1 MELLWGHRIFVPLI
15 SVGLLIPLW
24 CVQGL
29 HVEVLPRKPLF
40 RLWDQQQLVC
50 WVQDCPTVP
59 TISWSPVDDRPLS
72 ASVSTNSTHAML
84 TFDPVKM
91 EDEGQLQCKVV
102 CGEENR
108 LIKASVRVFSFPSD
122 PVITGQDQL
131 RLGAESGLTCQVS
144 DLYPP
149 EMLTLTWTKG
159 DAVLKSTVGESTSHL
174 LESELPSLTKEDS
187 GENITCRATLGLQ
200 NLPDE
205 DRIRETTTPINI
217 LYAPVV
223 MEISDS
229 VVLMDGSPLTLN
241 CSAEGN
247 PEPNVTWTFRS
258 PDGRPLQRH
267 RGGLLVFGAVRV
279 SDSGWYQC
287 EARNTEGNHS
297 ASVNVTVLAPPTSL
311 SLTVNPDEEVVEG
324 QHVNITCL
332 SDGAPPQTLS
342 LWRNGEEL
350 FVTNSSSSLIF
361 SIFSASLEDSALYLC
376 HTSNRFGSKQ
386 VNRSVVV
393 RAHPLQVEVS
403 PQVSAEQGSAL
414 ILTCRASGCL
424 QPPTLSWRK
433 DQIHSV
439 LQRTQQQDG
448 KSQLHLQELDVQ
460 HQGGYVCE
468 AECNSVIRTREI
480 HVHVYAFPSDPVLE
494 DPGPVLL
501 KQESNFRCDVINV
514 FSANQLRVHWLSG
527 NTTLMSETFNFS
539 GSVQNVSSIL
549 KLQVQEV
556 HQVLTCRAVLLT
568 ESGSVWR
575 SRMTSILLQVHYPPR
590 STSLSVSPGEEVMKD
605 DTVTFTCHSD
615 GAPLPTLVLKRSGEE
630 LLRADSASSLSF
642 SIASTLLEDSGS
654 YECEVWNQYS
664 SQRVSKNITVK
675 AAPSN
680 TTIHVLPSTVVQE
693 GQNVTI
699 CSETISFPPS
709 GVMLKNLNNGLELY
723 SSDGT
728 FLLVNVTARD
738 SGLYQVN
745 VSNNLGSE
753 IKNFSISVR
762 ESVATPPPG
771 IGIIVIPIVSA
782 ATGLAASALILDYIR
797 RSRKKGL
804 YQLPQSAP
812 PSA

>member
-1 MELLWGHRIFVPLI
+1 MELLCHHRIFIQLI
-15 SVGLLIPLW
+15 SVGLLIPSW

-29 HVEVLPRKPLF
+29 HVDVFPRKPLF
-40 RLWDQQQLVC
+40 RLGDHQQLVC
-50 WVQDCPTVP
+50 WVQGCPTVP

-72 ASVSTNSTHAML
+72 ASVRTNSTHSVL

-91 EDEGQLQCKVV
+91 EDEGQLQCKVM
-102 CGEENR
+102 CGGENR
-108 LIKASVRVFSFPSD
+108 LIKASIRVFSFPSD

-131 RLGAESGLTCQVS
+131 RLGAESSLTCQVS

-149 EMLTLTWTKG
+149 EMLTLIWTRG
-159 DAVLKSTVGESTSHL
+159 DTVLKSIVGESTSQL
-174 LESELPSLTKEDS
+174 FESELTSLKKEDS
-187 GENITCRATLGLQ
+187 GEDITCRATLGLQ
-200 NLPDE
+200 DLPAE
-205 DRIRETTTPINI
+205 DRTRETTTPMNI

-229 VVLMDGSPLTLN
+229 VILMDGSPLTLS

-247 PEPNVTWTFRS
+247 PEPNITWTFRT
-258 PDGRPLQRH
+258 PDGQPQQRH
-267 RGGLLVFGAVRV
+267 HGGLLVFGAVSV
-279 SDSGWYQC
+279 SDHGWYQC
-287 EARNTEGNHS
+287 EARNTEGNLS

-311 SLTVNPDEEVVEG
+311 SLSVDPDEEVVEG

-332 SDGAPPQTLS
+332 SDGAPPQILS
-342 LWRNGEEL
+342 LRKNGEEL
-350 FVTNSSSSLIF
+350 IVTNSSSSLIF
-361 SIFSASLEDSALYLC
+361 NIFTASLEDSALYLC
-376 HTSNRFGSKQ
+376 HTTNRFESKQ
-386 VNRSVVV
+386 VNRTIVV

-424 QPPTLSWRK
+424 QTPTLSWRR
-433 DQIHSV
+433 DQNQFV
-439 LQRTQQQDG
+439 LQKTRQQDG
-448 KSQLHLQELDVQ
+448 LSQLHLQELNLQ
-460 HQGGYVCE
+460 HQGGYTCE

-501 KQESNFRCDVINV
+501 NQESNFRCDVLNV
-514 FSANQLRVHWLSG
+514 FSASHLRVHWLSQ

-539 GSVQNVSSIL
+539 GLIQNVSSVL

-556 HQVLTCRAVLLT
+556 HQVLTCRVELLT
-568 ESGSVWR
+568 ENGGVWR
-575 SRMTSILLQVHYPPR
+575 TRRTSIALQVHYPPR

-605 DTVTFTCHSD
+605 ETVMFTCHSD
-615 GAPLPTLVLKRSGEE
+615 GAPAPKLVLKRNGEE
-630 LLRADSASSLSF
+630 LLRTDYTSSLSF
-642 SIASTLLEDSGS
+642 SISSTLLEDTGS
-654 YECEVWNQYS
+654 YECEAWNQYS
-664 SQRVSKNITVK
+664 SQRVSKNFTVT
-675 AAPSN
+675 AAPRN

-699 CSETISFPPS
+699 CCETISFPPS
-709 GVMLKNLNNGLELY
+709 AVMLKKLNNGLVLY
-723 SSDGT
+723 STNGT

-745 VSNNLGSE
+745 VSNALGSE

-771 IGIIVIPIVSA
+771 IGIIIIPIISA
-782 ATGLAASALILDYIR
+782 AAGLAASALILDYIR
-797 RSRKKGL
+797 RSRKKGF

-812 PSA
+812 ASA